1 MPLLALAV
9 LFVAVPL
16 LELYLIAEVA
26 FNAIGWPLTIALLA
40 ADSLVGAWL
49 MRSQGRAVWARFN
62 EALAVGRMPHREVQ
76 DGILVIFGGAFL
88 ITPGFLTDIAG
99 LLMLLPPSRAVIR
112 RLLMRWIG
120 RKVQMRVTA
129 AEPRGPWDV
138 EGTAAEYEEPSRRL
152 ER

>member
-9 LFVAVPL
+9 LFVVVPL
-16 LELYLIAEVA
+16 VELYLIVEVVGE
-26 FNAIGWPLTIALLA
+26 AIGAIPTILLLA
-40 ADSLVGAWL
+40 ADSLIGAWL
-49 MRSQGRAVWARFN
+49 LRTQGRAVWARFN

-76 DGILVIFGGAFL
+76 EGILVIFGGAFL

-120 RKVQMRVTA
+120 RKMQMRVASAGT
-129 AEPRGPWDV
+129 PGPWDV
-138 EGTAAEYEEPSRRL
+138 EGTAAEYEEPSRPL